1 MEKISWKNFGAIK
14 ALSAGPISGGGV
26 VLLVGGQ
33 GTGKSTALAGV
44 VQRLAGQSMGID
56 LQPRDGTTLGELW
69 IGQAK
74 LTVRRGQ
81 KRNTGELEVAHIEG
95 RFDISKLVDP
105 GIKEKAAADQARI
118 KALIAL
124 SGATASPADFT
135 DAVGGQ
141 EAFDALGVDCE
152 TTDPIVLAGR
162 TSRALQ
168 KTALKCERKATAEFA
183 AAKAKSD
190 EAAKVDMAR
199 ESDRDVLKSAY
210 DGAHTLVAELG
221 AKQSQYTEQRAAVA
235 TAYQSIE
242 DMKAPS
248 VSIDEAAKW
257 LADQDF
263 SLAATVKEIEKA
275 RANVAR
281 AESELKLRTA
291 NVARA
296 ESELKL
302 MTANV
307 KQAQQ
312 VVKLAITHEENVAHL
327 KDIIASAQLEPVSD
341 DTLAAAE
348 NARLEASSAIEVGVA
363 VRQAKGLADE
373 ALEHQEWAEASQK
386 HAETLRDQS
395 RAVDE
400 ILSELIPAG
409 NLRIDAGRIVTT
421 TDRGSEL
428 FSELSDGER
437 AKLAIEVAVPQLP
450 EDGLLIAPQWM
461 WEGWTKSTQAAVD
474 ATLKEHGVVM
484 LTAKARDGELAVEV
498 FEGSAETKKEAI

>member
-1 MEKISWKNFGAIK
+1 MQKISWKNFGAIK

-291 NVARA
+291 NV
-296 ESELKL
+296 
-302 MTANV
+302 